1 MEFDFGEVSAATR
14 YKLLVSF
21 VVPRPI
27 ALISTKNSAGQGN
40 AAPMSFFNVFSEDPP
55 IVIVG
60 LQNRPQGHPKDTA
73 RNIKDTGEF
82 VVNLVNEPMAERM
95 VDCSINFPPE
105 IDEIEAAGFTPLR
118 SDVVNPDRIA
128 EAPAALECR
137 LERVIEYPNRSVIFG
152 EVVYMHI
159 QDEFIDPQTLYVR
172 APHYAAVARL
182 HADFYLTAGDQYEL
196 PRSSHEEW
204 LCRRADGNLK
214 ATTER

>member
-1 MEFDFGEVSAATR
+1 MEFDFAEVSAKTR

-27 ALISTKNSAGQGN
+27 ALISTKNSIGHGN
-40 AAPMSFFNVFSEDPP
+40 AAPMSFFNVFGDDPP
-55 IVIVG
+55 IIIVG
-60 LQNRPQGHPKDTA
+60 LQNRPEGHPKDTA

-82 VVNLVNEPMAERM
+82 VVNLVNQPMAEKM
-95 VDCSINFPPE
+95 VDCSIDFPAE
-105 IDEIEAAGFTPLR
+105 IDEIGAVGFTPLR
-118 SDVVNPDRIA
+118 SKIVNPDRIA

-159 QDEFIDPQTLYVR
+159 QDQFIDPQTLYVR

-182 HADFYLTAGDQYEL
+182 HADYYLTAGDQYEL
-196 PRSSHEEW
+196 PRSTYEEW
-204 LCRRADGNLK
+204 LYRQADCAPK
-214 ATTER
+214 ATVER